1 MADRWSAFL
10 FEIMKYLVKA
20 KEMKQFDRNT
30 IEHFGILSEVL
41 IERAA
46 LAAFE
51 ELQKKLQP
59 AQTRILIVCGNGN
72 NGADG
77 LALARLLHLAGAE
90 VTTLLLGDRTKATP
104 ENKKELQINEA
115 YGILSVT
122 DPDQLQTENWD
133 VVVDA
138 LFGVGLSRKIEGEF
152 ARYIERINAI
162 DAWKLALDIPS
173 GVNSDQGTIMGI
185 AFLADLTVTFS
196 YEKLGMRLYP
206 GQDCCGEIICR
217 EVGINDPSF
226 LDYKPTTLALEKTD
240 RKLIPK
246 RANRGNKGT
255 FGKILIIAG
264 SACLAGAAVFS
275 AKAAYKSGA
284 GMVKILTVE
293 ENRQILQTL
302 VPEAILSVYSPKKID
317 FSLLTTDMQWADVIV
332 CGPGLGKSQEADK
345 LVRFVLK
352 NAAVP
357 VVFDADA
364 LNLLAK
370 DVDLL
375 LAPHTEL
382 VLTPHLG
389 EMARLTGNTIGYIQD
404 ALIGCAEEF
413 ARAYNVIV
421 ALKDA
426 RTVTAIPYNSTYVN
440 LSGNN
445 GMATAGSGDALT
457 GVIAALIAQGL
468 QPGIAAPLGV
478 FLHGLAGDLVAEEKG
493 VQGLMVSDLIEKL
506 PFVFKGAW

>member
-152 ARYIERINAI
+152 ARCWYRHAPVCSRWMARNQLLSILDRICH
-162 DAWKLALDIPS
+162 
-173 GVNSDQGTIMGI
+173 
-185 AFLADLTVTFS
+185 
-196 YEKLGMRLYP
+196 RL
-206 GQDCCGEIICR
+206 
-217 EVGINDPSF
+217 S
-226 LDYKPTTLALEKTD
+226 
-240 RKLIPK
+240 
-246 RANRGNKGT
+246 KG
-255 FGKILIIAG
+255 AG
-264 SACLAGAAVFS
+264 STAPALPAC
-275 AKAAYKSGA
+275 
-284 GMVKILTVE
+284 
-293 ENRQILQTL
+293 
-302 VPEAILSVYSPKKID
+302 
-317 FSLLTTDMQWADVIV
+317 
-332 CGPGLGKSQEADK
+332 
-345 LVRFVLK
+345 
-352 NAAVP
+352 
-357 VVFDADA
+357 
-364 LNLLAK
+364 
-370 DVDLL
+370 
-375 LAPHTEL
+375 
-382 VLTPHLG
+382 
-389 EMARLTGNTIGYIQD
+389 
-404 ALIGCAEEF
+404 
-413 ARAYNVIV
+413 
-421 ALKDA
+421 
-426 RTVTAIPYNSTYVN
+426 
-440 LSGNN
+440 
-445 GMATAGSGDALT
+445 
-457 GVIAALIAQGL
+457 
-468 QPGIAAPLGV
+468 
-478 FLHGLAGDLVAEEKG
+478 
-493 VQGLMVSDLIEKL
+493 
-506 PFVFKGAW
+506 